1 MPKISLDMPTE
12 LMDDLKDHVGDDKK
26 FISLADAV
34 RTACRKLLD
43 QLDDIDRRHGRLEEK

>member
-1 MPKISLDMPTE
+1 MPTE